1 MATHRSHLPLPE
13 VPQAQLQE
21 LLEWE
26 ASGREQLELK
36 KKQEQGEEMEEG
48 DSYIP
53 DTGEKSEGHQP

>member
-1 MATHRSHLPLPE
+1 M
-13 VPQAQLQE
+13 PQAQLQE

-26 ASGREQLELK
+26 ASGREQLEFK